1 MNVLVA
7 NDKAIHEE
15 DTQQQQHAGSVSHH
29 NVAGGSGHHS
39 VDADANLMGQEQQ
52 CQEHEEPAAQHIRG
66 CRLVACR
73 QQ

>member
-39 VDADANLMGQEQQ
+39 VDADANLMGQEQ
-52 CQEHEEPAAQHIRG
+52 
-66 CRLVACR
+66 
-73 QQ
+73 